1 MTAAGTG
8 LLFSPWLWLVLPLT
22 VCADSVV
29 PIVPGDELVMAAAA
43 VGRENLGYL
52 ALVLIL
58 AAVGAFIGDQAAY
71 AVGRAGM
78 RRGGDMT
85 LGPRRRKAF
94 DLAER
99 ALNRG
104 GMAALVASRFLPGG
118 RTAVNIL
125 AGRIGYPLRQFRA
138 ATLVGAAI
146 SVSYA
151 LTIGALAGQFVHD
164 SPIFVAVCGMLLGA
178 SVPLL
183 VGIPAR
189 IVKVWRRRRL
199 AGAEP
204 AAAEVSAE
212 AGAEA
217 G

>member
-29 PIVPGDELVMAAAA
+29 PVIPGDELVMASSA
-43 VGRENLGYL
+43 VGRGNFGYL
-52 ALVLIL
+52 ALVLLL
-58 AAVGAFIGDQAAY
+58 AVVGAFVGDQCAY
-71 AVGRAGM
+71 AVGRAGL

-85 LGPRRRKAF
+85 LGPRRQKAF

-104 GMAALVASRFLPGG
+104 GMAALVAARFLPGG

-125 AGRIGYPLRQFRA
+125 AGRVGYPPRQFRA
-138 ATLVGAAI
+138 ATLVGAGI

-151 LTIGALAGQFVHD
+151 LTLGALAGKYVHD
-164 SPIFVAVCGMLLGA
+164 SPLFVAVCGMLLGA

-189 IVKVWRRRRL
+189 IVKVVRRRR
-199 AGAEP
+199 GV
-204 AAAEVSAE
+204 AAQEEVAAE

>member
-29 PIVPGDELVMAAAA
+29 PVIPGDELVMAASA
-43 VGRENLGYL
+43 VGRGNFGYL
-52 ALVLIL
+52 ALVLLL
-58 AAVGAFIGDQAAY
+58 AAVGAFVGDQCAY
-71 AVGRAGM
+71 AVGRAGL
-78 RRGGDMT
+78 RRGGDVT
-85 LGPRRRKAF
+85 LGPRRQKAF

-104 GMAALVASRFLPGG
+104 GMAALVAARFLPGG

-125 AGRIGYPLRQFRA
+125 AGRVGYPPRQFRT
-138 ATLVGAAI
+138 ATLVGAGI

-151 LTIGALAGQFVHD
+151 LTIGALAGEYVHD
-164 SPIFVAVCGMLLGA
+164 SPLFVVVCGMLLGA

-189 IVKVWRRRRL
+189 IVRAVRRRR
-199 AGAEP
+199 GGG
-204 AAAEVSAE
+204 EVPDEVPE
-212 AGAEA
+212 AG
-217 G
+217 

>member
-1 MTAAGTG
+1 VTAAGTG

-29 PIVPGDELVMAAAA
+29 PVIPGDELVMASAA
-43 VGRENLGYL
+43 VGRGNFGYL

-58 AAVGAFIGDQAAY
+58 AAVGAFVGDQCAY
-71 AVGRAGM
+71 AVGRAGL

-85 LGPRRRKAF
+85 LGPRRQKAF

-99 ALNRG
+99 ALNKG
-104 GMAALVASRFLPGG
+104 GMATLVATRFLPGG

-125 AGRIGYPLRQFRA
+125 AGRVGYPPRQFRA
-138 ATLVGAAI
+138 ATMVGAMV

-151 LTIGALAGQFVHD
+151 LTLGALAGKYVHD
-164 SPIFVAVCGMLLGA
+164 SPIFVALGGMLLGA

-189 IVKVWRRRRL
+189 IVKVCRRRRIAGTEL
-199 AGAEP
+199 AAP
-204 AAAEVSAE
+204 DVATE

>member
-29 PIVPGDELVMAAAA
+29 PVIPGDELVMASSA
-43 VGRENLGYL
+43 VGRGNFGYM
-52 ALVLIL
+52 ALVLVL
-58 AAVGAFIGDQAAY
+58 AAVGAFVGDQCAY
-71 AVGRAGM
+71 AVGRAGL

-85 LGPRRRKAF
+85 LGPRRQKAF

-104 GMAALVASRFLPGG
+104 GMAALVAARFLPGG

-125 AGRIGYPLRQFRA
+125 AGRVGYPPRQFRA
-138 ATLVGAAI
+138 ATLVGAGI

-151 LTIGALAGQFVHD
+151 LTLGALAGKYVHD
-164 SPIFVAVCGMLLGA
+164 SPLFVAVCGMLLGA

-189 IVKVWRRRRL
+189 IVRVVRRRR
-199 AGAEP
+199 G
-204 AAAEVSAE
+204 AAAEEAVAE

>member
-1 MTAAGTG
+1 
-8 LLFSPWLWLVLPLT
+8 
-22 VCADSVV
+22 
-29 PIVPGDELVMAAAA
+29 IPGDELVMASAA
-43 VGRENLGYL
+43 VGQEHFGYL
-52 ALVLIL
+52 TLVLVL
-58 AAVGAFIGDQAAY
+58 AAVGAFVGDQCAY
-71 AVGRAGM
+71 AVGRAGL

-85 LGPRRRKAF
+85 LGPRRQKAF

-104 GMAALVASRFLPGG
+104 GMAALVAARFLPGG

-125 AGRIGYPLRQFRA
+125 AGRVGYPSRQFRA

-151 LTIGALAGQFVHD
+151 VTLGALAGKFVHD

-189 IVKVWRRRRL
+189 IVKVIRRRR
-199 AGAEP
+199 E
-204 AAAEVSAE
+204 AARELAEVGAE

>member
-29 PIVPGDELVMAAAA
+29 PVIPGDELVMASSA
-43 VGRENLGYL
+43 VGRGNFGYL
-52 ALVLIL
+52 ALVLLL
-58 AAVGAFIGDQAAY
+58 AAVGAFVGDQCAY
-71 AVGRAGM
+71 AVGRAGL

-85 LGPRRRKAF
+85 LGPRRQKAF

-104 GMAALVASRFLPGG
+104 GMAALVAARFLPGG

-125 AGRIGYPLRQFRA
+125 AGRVGYPPRQFRA
-138 ATLVGAAI
+138 ATLVGAGI

-151 LTIGALAGQFVHD
+151 LTLGALAGKYVHD
-164 SPIFVAVCGMLLGA
+164 SPLFVAVCGMLLGA

-189 IVKVWRRRRL
+189 IVKVVRRRRG
-199 AGAEP
+199 GAAQE
-204 AAAEVSAE
+204 EVAAE

>member
-29 PIVPGDELVMAAAA
+29 PVIPGDELVMASSA
-43 VGRENLGYL
+43 VGRGNFGYM
-52 ALVLIL
+52 ALVLVL
-58 AAVGAFIGDQAAY
+58 AAVGAFVGDQCAY
-71 AVGRAGM
+71 AVGRAGL

-85 LGPRRRKAF
+85 LGPRRQKAF

-104 GMAALVASRFLPGG
+104 GMAALVAARFLPGG

-125 AGRIGYPLRQFRA
+125 AGRVGYPPRQFRA
-138 ATLVGAAI
+138 ATLVGAGI

-151 LTIGALAGQFVHD
+151 LTLGALAGKYVHD
-164 SPIFVAVCGMLLGA
+164 SPLFVAVCGMLLGA

-189 IVKVWRRRRL
+189 IVKVVRRRR
-199 AGAEP
+199 G
-204 AAAEVSAE
+204 AAAEEAVAE

>member
-8 LLFSPWLWLVLPLT
+8 LLFSPWLWAVLPLI
-22 VCADSVV
+22 VCVDSIV
-29 PIVPGDELVMAAAA
+29 PVVPGDELVMAASA
-43 VGRENLGYL
+43 VGRDHLGYL
-52 ALVLIL
+52 VLVLVL
-58 AAVGAFIGDQAAY
+58 AASGAFVGDQCAY
-71 AVGRAGM
+71 AVGRAKL

-85 LGPRRRKAF
+85 LGPRRQKAF

-104 GMAALVASRFLPGG
+104 GMPALVAARFLPGG

-125 AGRIGYPLRQFRA
+125 AGRIGYPSRHFRA
-138 ATLVGAAI
+138 ATAVGAVI

-151 LTIGALAGQFVHD
+151 LTLGALAGQFVHD
-164 SPIFVAVCGMLLGA
+164 SPLFVAGCGMALGA

-189 IVKVWRRRRL
+189 IVRVVRQRRS
-199 AGAEP
+199 
-204 AAAEVSAE
+204 AAHAEVDADAVE
-212 AGAEA
+212 VG
-217 G
+217 

>member
-1 MTAAGTG
+1 MSAAGTG
-8 LLFSPWLWLVLPLT
+8 LLFSPWLWFVMPVV

-29 PIVPGDELVMAAAA
+29 PVIPGDELVMAAAA
-43 VGRENLGYL
+43 VGRGNYGYL
-52 ALVLIL
+52 ALVLVL
-58 AAVGAFIGDQAAY
+58 AAIAAFIGDQCAY
-71 AVGRAGM
+71 AVGRAGL

-85 LGPRRRKAF
+85 LGPRRQKAF

-104 GMAALVASRFLPGG
+104 GMAALVAARFLPGG

-125 AGRIGYPLRQFRA
+125 AGRVGYPPRQFRA

-151 LTIGALAGQFVHD
+151 MTLGTLAGKFVHD
-164 SPIFVAVCGMLLGA
+164 SPIIVAACGVALGA

-189 IVKVWRRRRL
+189 IVSVVRRRRER
-199 AGAEP
+199 AGSEL
-204 AAAEVSAE
+204 EVAE

>member
-29 PIVPGDELVMAAAA
+29 PVIPGDELVMASSA
-43 VGRENLGYL
+43 VGRGNFGYL
-52 ALVLIL
+52 ALVLVL
-58 AAVGAFIGDQAAY
+58 AAVGAFVGDQCAY
-71 AVGRAGM
+71 AVGRAGL

-85 LGPRRRKAF
+85 LGPRRQKAF

-104 GMAALVASRFLPGG
+104 GMAALVAARFLPGG

-125 AGRIGYPLRQFRA
+125 AGRVGYPPRQFRA

-151 LTIGALAGQFVHD
+151 LTLGALAGKYVHD

-189 IVKVWRRRRL
+189 IVKVMRRRR
-199 AGAEP
+199 E
-204 AAAEVSAE
+204 AAQEEVPAE
-212 AGAEA
+212 AGAEV